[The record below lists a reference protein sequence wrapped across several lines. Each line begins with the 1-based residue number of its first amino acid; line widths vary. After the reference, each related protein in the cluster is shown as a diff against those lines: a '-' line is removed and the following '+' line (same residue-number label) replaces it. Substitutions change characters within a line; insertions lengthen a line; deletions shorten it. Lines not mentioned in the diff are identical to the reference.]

1 MFGPTSAGTLIG
13 ATPFDEIM
21 IEQWRAAFDGPFMS
35 AMDIVRAVL
44 PSMREKKWSRVCC
57 S

>member
-1 MFGPTSAGTLIG
+1 
-13 ATPFDEIM
+13 M

-57 S
+57 